1 MYTPMAR
8 PNFSDYKHKT
18 LELKP
23 WFWWLVEQ

>member
-23 WFWWLVEQ
+23 WFWPNVE